1 MKKLLS
7 EFPELIK
14 EWHPTKNGDLK
25 PEQFTFGSNKK
36 VWWVCPKGHDYDVEI
51 KSRTSKRQG
60 NCPYCSGRRV
70 GNDNNLEFLFPKIAA
85 EWHPTKNGDLKPE
98 EFTVGSGKKI
108 WWICSKGHSYDAS
121 INNRT
126 SKGKRG
132 CPYCSG
138 RKVSDHNNLQFLFPK
153 VATEWHPTKNGDSKP
168 EKFASRSHKK
178 VWWLCHKGHDYDAV
192 IANRTSKKPTGC
204 PHCYRNVS

>member
-14 EWHPTKNGDLK
+14 EWHPTKNEDLS

-51 KSRTSKRQG
+51 KSRSSKRQG
-60 NCPYCSGRRV
+60 NCPYCSGKRV
-70 GNDNNLEFLFPKIAA
+70 GDDNNLEFLFPKIAA

-108 WWICSKGHSYDAS
+108 WWICSKGQDLPCLY
-121 INNRT
+121 
-126 SKGKRG
+126 GMG
-132 CPYCSG
+132 
-138 RKVSDHNNLQFLFPK
+138 LFLKCLF
-153 VATEWHPTKNGDSKP
+153 
-168 EKFASRSHKK
+168 
-178 VWWLCHKGHDYDAV
+178 
-192 IANRTSKKPTGC
+192 I
-204 PHCYRNVS
+204 